1 MADANNF
8 MHLYSAQIQNFVNL
22 LIDLQTKN
30 QQLTED
36 PSLITRYFDSTMP
49 PPRTDITSDDVAA
62 AQAAIVQMLFTY
74 NSGTP
79 TQAAALLKMFP

>member
-8 MHLYSAQIQNFVNL
+8 MHLYSAQIQNFVNML
-22 LIDLQTKN
+22 RDLETKN

-36 PSLITRYFDSTMP
+36 PTIVTRYFESTVP
-49 PPRTDITSDDVAA
+49 PPRTDIVAADVAN

-79 TQAAALLKMFP
+79 TQASALLKMFP

>member
-1 MADANNF
+1 MADASNF

-22 LIDLQTKN
+22 LTDLQTKN

-36 PSLITRYFDSTMP
+36 PSLITRYFDPSNP
-49 PPRTDITSDDVAA
+49 GHRTDIVADDVSN

-79 TQAAALLKMFP
+79 TTASQLLKMFP